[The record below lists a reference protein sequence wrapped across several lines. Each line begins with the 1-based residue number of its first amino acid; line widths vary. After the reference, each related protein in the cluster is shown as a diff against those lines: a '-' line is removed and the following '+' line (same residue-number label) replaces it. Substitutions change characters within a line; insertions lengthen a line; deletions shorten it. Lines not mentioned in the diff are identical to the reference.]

1 MRTVRLGNFTK
12 VSVGEVTNMNS
23 EGINDFSPA
32 YSAWFGKSVLLFVIR
47 QCRVPIPCN
56 IIGES
61 VAAVHIQLMPGWEI
75 DVRKEF
81 ILAVEEAT
89 GSWNIYMN

>member
-1 MRTVRLGNFTK
+1 
-12 VSVGEVTNMNS
+12 MNR
-23 EGINDFSPA
+23 ERIVAFSPI
-32 YSAWFGKSVLLFVIR
+32 YSAWFGIPVLLFVIR

-61 VAAVHIQLMPGWEI
+61 VAAVRIELQPGWVI

-81 ILAVEEAT
+81 ILSVEKAVASSET
-89 GSWNIYMN
+89 CLN